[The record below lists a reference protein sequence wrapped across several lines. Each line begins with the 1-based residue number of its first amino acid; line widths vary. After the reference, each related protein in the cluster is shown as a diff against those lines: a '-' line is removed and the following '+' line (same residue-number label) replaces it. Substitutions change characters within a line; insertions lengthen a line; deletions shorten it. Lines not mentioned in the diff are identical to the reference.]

1 MTDRKRFTG
10 KAVLVTGGSSG
21 IGRACALALAGEGA
35 SVALAGRRRAR
46 LDEAAAKVRA
56 KGGHTLVLEG
66 DVRDEAICTAW
77 AAACDQAFGGLDGL
91 VNAAGVIGNGAI
103 DTTPAAEWDRVM
115 DSNARSLYLMTRAAA
130 ELLKKKKGSVVNM
143 SSVASNRPYAGLA
156 AYCVSKAAVD
166 MITRCA
172 ALDFAP
178 HGVRVNAV
186 NPGVVVTELHTVA
199 NAVADY
205 PAFLERG
212 KTTHPL
218 GRVGSVDDI
227 AALVLFLLSDEAGW
241 ITGACMPID
250 GGRALASAR

>member
-1 MTDRKRFTG
+1 
-10 KAVLVTGGSSG
+10 
-21 IGRACALALAGEGA
+21 
-35 SVALAGRRRAR
+35 
-46 LDEAAAKVRA
+46 
-56 KGGHTLVLEG
+56 
-66 DVRDEAICTAW
+66 
-77 AAACDQAFGGLDGL
+77 
-91 VNAAGVIGNGAI
+91 VNAAGVIGNGAV
-103 DTTPAAEWDRVM
+103 DATEPAEWDRVM

-130 ELLKKKKGSVVNM
+130 EALKKRKGSVVNL
-143 SSVASNRPYAGLA
+143 SSVAGSRPYAGLA

-186 NPGVVVTELHTVA
+186 NPGVVVTELHTVN

-205 PAFLERG
+205 AAFLERG

-218 GRVGSVDDI
+218 GRVGQPAEV
-227 AALVLFLLSDEAGW
+227 AALILFLLSRESGW

-250 GGRALASAR
+250 GGRALASSR

>member
-1 MTDRKRFTG
+1 MPDRKRFTG

-21 IGRACALALAGEGA
+21 IGRACARALAGEGA
-35 SVALAGRRRAR
+35 NVALAGRRRSR
-46 LDEAAAKVRA
+46 LDEVAANVRES
-56 KGGHTLVLEG
+56 GGRTLVLEG
-66 DVRDEAICTAW
+66 DVRDEATCARW
-77 AAACDQAFGGLDGL
+77 AEACEQTFGGLDGL
-91 VNAAGVIGNGAI
+91 LNAAGVIGNGAV
-103 DTTPAAEWDRVM
+103 DATASDEWDRVM
-115 DSNARSLYLMTRAAA
+115 DSNARSIYLMTRAAA
-130 ELLKKKKGSVVNM
+130 GLLKKKKGSVVNL
-143 SSVASNRPYAGLA
+143 SSVASNRPYPGLA

-166 MITRCA
+166 MITRCS

-250 GGRALASAR
+250 GGRALSSAR